1 MKKLF
6 YMLCIVVIIVIIG
19 ILAYQRIVHQRTQ
32 VIPQNAQTIIP
43 TAPQLQQQEVSSSEV
58 IPENIQS
65 GITLLS
71 DEVLVEDIQADLN
84 GDNKEDKIIAAKKLS
99 DQFIYLFIFLQD
111 SEAQTF
117 TRAVEIKTEAT
128 HAKTLSVYTLM
139 VQEYTYP
146 VIVYNGMNADS
157 MQVFGMYRLGIDE
170 DKIISIY
177 SLADIQ
183 ADGQIILKNEQ
194 DNSISD
200 YTISAYY
207 SDKDAP
213 NTLNQIE
220 KQYTWNAKKEF
231 FVQTKETKIPGK
243 KIESQFLQKFQTG
256 DSNSFQEFLDGLW
269 YQPSAKRDQNRSI
282 FFNRSENEI
291 IFSVN
296 NIQELFTIDSITP
309 RRFGIYF
316 STKNA
321 SISSI
326 HRRISIELLGIDE
339 VHIRVIDDIA
349 RLKIG
354 VASNWDGSYR
364 KISNTVREVQ
374 SSITFDNI
382 KKILT
387 ADEKIWTSAEGYSLY
402 FSDNSYRFLQDTA
415 ENSGWYTI
423 LQIKGNTVLQLKDT
437 ENNERFFNLI
447 LDNASKRLSL
457 IEVSVTLSGII
468 PIGSSPL
475 IFK

>member
-157 MQVFGMYRLGIDE
+157 MQVFGMYRLGIDK

-447 LDNASKRLSL
+447 LDNAGKRLSL

>member
-128 HAKTLSVYTLM
+128 HAKTLSVYILM

-447 LDNASKRLSL
+447 LDNAGKRLSL